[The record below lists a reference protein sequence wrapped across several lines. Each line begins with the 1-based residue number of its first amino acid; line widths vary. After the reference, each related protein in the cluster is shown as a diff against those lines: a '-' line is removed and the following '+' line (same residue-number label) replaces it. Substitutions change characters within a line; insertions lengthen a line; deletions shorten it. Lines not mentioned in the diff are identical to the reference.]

1 MGRLSIML
9 HLSHPKAMIDIG
21 IQRRD
26 SLIIRNSGVLFRSI
40 ASKAWED
47 RSITLRQIDEIG
59 QKSIK
64 VRIHDKEKKLN
75 SLQIFT
81 CKGINSIEKLSQQ
94 DPGYI
99 ELVS

>member
-1 MGRLSIML
+1 MGKPSIILYLSY
-9 HLSHPKAMIDIG
+9 HKAMIDIG

-47 RSITLRQIDEIG
+47 RSTTLRQIDEVG

-64 VRIHDKEKKLN
+64 VRILDKGKKLN
-75 SLQIFT
+75 CF
-81 CKGINSIEKLSQQ
+81 
-94 DPGYI
+94 
-99 ELVS
+99 